1 MAPKRS
7 VVTQSKGRTQDQRQN
22 EYKRQK
28 ERRLA
33 MRDHADAV
41 AVNNSDLAEL
51 ANLFKSQRDAARSQA
66 SSLEQQLKESKA
78 RHELELAESE
88 ALYAGLIVQAKLANA
103 ELAVA
108 NEKLTTSDRTIKDLT
123 KAVET
128 WKKLA
133 EKKQS

>member
-1 MAPKRS
+1 
-7 VVTQSKGRTQDQRQN
+7 
-22 EYKRQK
+22 
-28 ERRLA
+28 

-51 ANLFKSQRDAARSQA
+51 ANLFKSQRDAARAQA
-66 SSLEQQLKESKA
+66 SSLEQQLKESKE
-78 RHELELAESE
+78 RHELEFAESE
-88 ALYAGLIVQAKLANA
+88 ALYAGLILKAKLANA
-103 ELAVA
+103 ELAIA
-108 NEKLTTSDRTIKDLT
+108 NEKLATSDKTIKDLT